1 MAFASTPQSV
11 NVIKFGDAKT
21 LFVGDSKSATLC
33 AYTIA
38 SPENAKAQQGYN
50 IHDLSQKIANF
61 AKINPLD
68 ILVRD
73 MAITPANKGAYKI
86 EVSNSLEDIATN
98 SMNQVFDHK
107 VGDFKVQQENSIL
120 TFNIK

>member
-1 MAFASTPQSV
+1 
-11 NVIKFGDAKT
+11 
-21 LFVGDSKSATLC
+21 
-33 AYTIA
+33 
-38 SPENAKAQQGYN
+38 
-50 IHDLSQKIANF
+50 LSQKIANF

-73 MAITPANKGAYKI
+73 MAINPANKGAYKI
-86 EVSNSLEDIATN
+86 EVSNSLEDITTN
-98 SMNQVFDHK
+98 SMDQAFDHK